1 MIPPNAST
9 LRLPPGKWVNVLDC
23 LCDHFAAIPRASW
36 LDRFARGRILD
47 AFGNA
52 VAADHTYREGLTI
65 HYFREV
71 VDEPAIPFDA
81 AIVHADAEIVVADKP
96 HFLAVAP
103 AGRFV
108 EQTLLRR
115 LIDELGNPDLVPL
128 HRIDRATA
136 GLVMFSANPKTRAH
150 YHALFSEQRIEKT
163 YEAMA
168 PALRDL
174 EFPLVRRS
182 RIVSGTPFF
191 RMQEAEGPANSET
204 RIDVIERTD
213 PHWRYAL
220 SPKTGRT
227 HQLRVQMAAL
237 GAGIIN
243 DNFYPQLKENAADDF
258 ARPLK
263 LLARSLAFIDPVD
276 GSARQFESRLAL

>member
-1 MIPPNAST
+1 MIPPYAST
-9 LRLPPGKWVNVLDC
+9 LRLPPGAWVNVLDC
-23 LCDHFAAIPRASW
+23 LCDHFVAISRDQW

-47 AFGNA
+47 ASGNA
-52 VAADHTYREGLTI
+52 MRADCAYREGLTI

-71 VDEPAIPFDA
+71 ADEPAIPFEA

-136 GLVMFSANPKTRAH
+136 GLVMFSANPETRAH

-163 YEAMA
+163 YEAIA
-168 PALRDL
+168 PALGDL

-182 RIVSGTPFF
+182 RIVPGTPFF
-191 RMQEAEGPANSET
+191 RMQEAAGPANSET
-204 RIDVIERTD
+204 RIDVIERSD
-213 PHWRYAL
+213 PHWRYTL

-237 GAGIIN
+237 GAGIVN
-243 DNFYPQLKENAADDF
+243 DNFYPQLKKNAADDF